1 MMTTAS
7 RDETTEN
14 QTLLVCTVYE
24 ELKELN
30 SASGLKCEHHLMN
43 EPWLACWVGMMQCLA
58 DGQALRASGAWV
70 RPRPLDCGAITEPN

>member
-1 MMTTAS
+1 MTAAS

-30 SASGLKCEHHLMN
+30 SASGLSVN
-43 EPWLACWVGMMQCLA
+43 
-58 DGQALRASGAWV
+58 
-70 RPRPLDCGAITEPN
+70 ITL